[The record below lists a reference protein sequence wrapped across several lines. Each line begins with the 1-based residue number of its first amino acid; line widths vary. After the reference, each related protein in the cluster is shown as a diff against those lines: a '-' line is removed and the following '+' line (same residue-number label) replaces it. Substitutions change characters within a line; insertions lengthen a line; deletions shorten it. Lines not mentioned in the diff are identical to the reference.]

1 MLTFSPDFVFMF
13 EKKVCLSITFP
24 LSCSLFSLLMDQTSC
39 PDTSTGRRGDPP
51 EDGNTSQNLEEI
63 GKDQALAGACLSLV
77 GACIS
82 SPTPHENRWGAF
94 VVSLPSGIRNTQEG
108 TFSRRLPKYSPNS
121 HSSLLEM
128 NSNLLRKINLVLL
141 WKQTPHCPM
150 TLPGEIKVLFKN

>member
-24 LSCSLFSLLMDQTSC
+24 LSLSLFSLLMDQTSC

-51 EDGNTSQNLEEI
+51 EDGNILRTWRKSAKTRLLQVLVW
-63 GKDQALAGACLSLV
+63 ALWVRAFRVPRLMRTDG
-77 GACIS
+77 
-82 SPTPHENRWGAF
+82 GAF

-141 WKQTPHCPM
+141 WKQAPHCPM